1 MRLRELKSG
10 TRICPELRLNA
21 HLDTHNGI
29 ARYLASDSE
38 SGHVL
43 VHIIPDFE
51 NDSYAQLEK
60 AAKFYREDLSC
71 DVRCGH
77 YEEFL
82 YFSEPFPL
90 GEFMFEWLERRERVQ
105 LPEAL
110 KRIISLLKV
119 LHTAHSKGIYHGRIT
134 PQSLLMERSDI
145 AFGLRMMGFGVSQA
159 LNESMKNDIDWF
171 DYTFDLEGMNAAAVD
186 IYGVAIVLMGL
197 VSGEAGIDS
206 FEATGLL
213 PQSLRG
219 GILQTAMERALALR
233 IDSYANILAFSQDLE
248 AALLEL
254 DERQGEVFVGD
265 LVGFENA
272 VRSIP
277 SYADEEF
284 DSDVSGVWHAMF
296 DSLEQEERSSLLCSL
311 TSLTAVKG
319 DEEEDEDVTRVT
331 SLPESVLGLQRIKTH
346 HGREDASSAV
356 MEPTSVI
363 KMEDTDPF
371 NKASGAEQLPD
382 TEDGP
387 RLAPASAEKL
397 ANIQSLEA
405 ELEDDVEDDA
415 PTRVMM
421 RPNYFQVT
429 SAETSKGVVSAI
441 EEVIN
446 SNKDA
451 GSEETQGKEEASDK
465 TETEENDDPIAKMA
479 ARIRQTTVDVSEWDL
494 KHDVLYDEKDPVA
507 FPPEDDIPAEE
518 KAPEVQEEE
527 DVKPLTVLAN
537 TVSEK
542 KEEPEPTPVSKPK
555 HDKSKLLH
563 VLLIVFCA
571 LIVLFLIILASSGKS

>member
-10 TRICPELRLNA
+10 TRLCPEIRLNA

-29 ARYLASDSE
+29 ARYLASDTE
-38 SGHVL
+38 NGHVL

-51 NDSYAQLEK
+51 NDSFAQLEK
-60 AAKFYREDLSC
+60 VAAFYRSDLNC

-77 YEEFL
+77 FEEFL

-90 GEFMFEWLERRERVQ
+90 GEFMFEWLERRERVP
-105 LPEAL
+105 LPDAL
-110 KRIISLLKV
+110 KRIISLLKT
-119 LHTAHSKGIYHGRIT
+119 LHNAHSKGIYNGRIT
-134 PQSLLMERSDI
+134 PQSLLMERSDL

-159 LNESMKNDIDWF
+159 LNDSMKNDIDWF

-186 IYGVAIVLMGL
+186 IYGVAIILMGL

-233 IDSYANILAFSQDLE
+233 IDSYPNILAFSQDLE

-265 LVGFENA
+265 LVGFESA

-277 SYADEEF
+277 SYADEPLDF
-284 DSDVSGVWHAMF
+284 DSDASGVWHAMF

-311 TSLTAVKG
+311 TSLTAVKV
-319 DEEEDEDVTRVT
+319 DEDEDDDVTRIT
-331 SLPESVLGLQRIKTH
+331 SLPDTVLGMQRIKTH
-346 HGREDASSAV
+346 HAREDEEDVTSEKVPSEKLEA
-356 MEPTSVI
+356 TSVI
-363 KMEDTDPF
+363 KMDDVEDNSESSDKTEA
-371 NKASGAEQLPD
+371 ASPESS
-382 TEDGP
+382 GP
-387 RLAPASAEKL
+387 KLNPASAEKL

-405 ELEDDVEDDA
+405 ELDDDIEDDA

-429 SAETSKGVVSAI
+429 SGEPSKGVASSI
-441 EEVIN
+441 EEVIQ
-446 SNKDA
+446 SNQ
-451 GSEETQGKEEASDK
+451 EET
-465 TETEENDDPIAKMA
+465 DPVSKMA
-479 ARIRQTTVDVSEWDL
+479 ARIRQENVEVSDWEL
-494 KHDVLYDEKDPVA
+494 KHDVYYDEKDPVA
-507 FPPEDDIPAEE
+507 FPPEPEAPADEKDQDSEE
-518 KAPEVQEEE
+518 HSDEKK
-527 DVKPLTVLAN
+527 KPLTVLAN
-537 TVSEK
+537 QVPEK
-542 KEEPEPTPVSKPK
+542 KEDKTKEETPVPK
-555 HDKSKLLH
+555 AVSEEERKKSRIFNG
-563 VLLIVFCA
+563 LIVA
-571 LIVLFLIILASSGKS
+571 LVILIVILIIIIGKG

>member
-10 TRICPELRLNA
+10 TRLCPEIRLNA

-29 ARYLASDSE
+29 ARYLASDTE

-43 VHIIPDFE
+43 VHVIPDFE
-51 NDSYAQLEK
+51 NDSFAQLEK
-60 AAKFYREDLSC
+60 VAAFYRSDLNC

-77 YEEFL
+77 FEEFL

-90 GEFMFEWLERRERVQ
+90 GEFMFEWLERRERVP
-105 LPEAL
+105 LPDAL
-110 KRIISLLKV
+110 KRIITLLKT
-119 LHTAHSKGIYHGRIT
+119 LHNAHSKGIYNGRIT
-134 PQSLLMERSDI
+134 PQSLLMERSDL

-159 LNESMKNDIDWF
+159 LNDSMKNDIDWF

-186 IYGVAIVLMGL
+186 IYGVAIILMGL

-233 IDSYANILAFSQDLE
+233 IDSYPNILAFSQDLE

-265 LVGFENA
+265 LVGFESA

-277 SYADEEF
+277 SYADEPLDF
-284 DSDVSGVWHAMF
+284 DSDASGVWHAMF

-311 TSLTAVKG
+311 TSLTAVKV
-319 DEEEDEDVTRVT
+319 DEDEDDDVTRIT
-331 SLPESVLGLQRIKTH
+331 SLPDTVLGMQRIKTH
-346 HGREDASSAV
+346 HAREDEEDVTSEKVPSEKLEA
-356 MEPTSVI
+356 TSVI
-363 KMEDTDPF
+363 KMDDVEDNSESSDKTEA
-371 NKASGAEQLPD
+371 ASPESS
-382 TEDGP
+382 GP
-387 RLAPASAEKL
+387 KLNPASAEKL

-405 ELEDDVEDDA
+405 ELDDDIEDDA

-429 SAETSKGVVSAI
+429 SGEPSKGVASSI
-441 EEVIN
+441 EEVIQ
-446 SNKDA
+446 SNQ
-451 GSEETQGKEEASDK
+451 EET
-465 TETEENDDPIAKMA
+465 DPVAKMA
-479 ARIRQTTVDVSEWDL
+479 ARIRQENVEVSDWEL
-494 KHDVLYDEKDPVA
+494 KHDVYYDEKDPVA
-507 FPPEDDIPAEE
+507 FPPEPEAPADEKDQDSEE
-518 KAPEVQEEE
+518 HSDEKK
-527 DVKPLTVLAN
+527 KPLTVLAN
-537 TVSEK
+537 QVPEK
-542 KEEPEPTPVSKPK
+542 KEDKTKEETPVPK
-555 HDKSKLLH
+555 AVSEEERKKSRIFNG
-563 VLLIVFCA
+563 LIVA
-571 LIVLFLIILASSGKS
+571 LVILIVILIIIIGKG

>member
-10 TRICPELRLNA
+10 TRLCPEIRLNA

-29 ARYLASDSE
+29 ARYLASDTE

-43 VHIIPDFE
+43 VHVIPDFE
-51 NDSYAQLEK
+51 NDSFAQLEK
-60 AAKFYREDLSC
+60 VAAFYRSDLNC

-77 YEEFL
+77 FEEFL

-90 GEFMFEWLERRERVQ
+90 GEFMFEWLERRERVP
-105 LPEAL
+105 LPDAL
-110 KRIISLLKV
+110 KRIITLLKT
-119 LHTAHSKGIYHGRIT
+119 LHNAHSKGIYNGRIT
-134 PQSLLMERSDI
+134 PQSLLMERSDL

-159 LNESMKNDIDWF
+159 LNDSMKNDIDWF

-186 IYGVAIVLMGL
+186 IYGVAIILMGL

-233 IDSYANILAFSQDLE
+233 IDSYPNILAFSQDLE

-265 LVGFENA
+265 LVGFESA

-277 SYADEEF
+277 SYADEPLDF
-284 DSDVSGVWHAMF
+284 DSDASGVWHAMF

-311 TSLTAVKG
+311 TSLTAVKV
-319 DEEEDEDVTRVT
+319 DEDEDDDVTRIT
-331 SLPESVLGLQRIKTH
+331 SLPDTVLGMQRIKTH
-346 HGREDASSAV
+346 HAREDEEDVTSEKVPSEKLEA
-356 MEPTSVI
+356 TSVI
-363 KMEDTDPF
+363 KMDDVENNSESSDKTEA
-371 NKASGAEQLPD
+371 ASPESS
-382 TEDGP
+382 GP
-387 RLAPASAEKL
+387 KLNPASAEKL

-405 ELEDDVEDDA
+405 ELDDDIEDDA

-429 SAETSKGVVSAI
+429 SGEPSKGVASSI
-441 EEVIN
+441 EEVIQ
-446 SNKDA
+446 SNQ
-451 GSEETQGKEEASDK
+451 EET
-465 TETEENDDPIAKMA
+465 DPVAKMA
-479 ARIRQTTVDVSEWDL
+479 ARIRQENVEVSDWEL
-494 KHDVLYDEKDPVA
+494 KHDVYYDEKDPVA
-507 FPPEDDIPAEE
+507 FPPEPEAPADEKDQDSEE
-518 KAPEVQEEE
+518 HSDEKKKQ
-527 DVKPLTVLAN
+527 LTVLAN
-537 TVSEK
+537 QVPEK
-542 KEEPEPTPVSKPK
+542 KEDKTKEETPVPK
-555 HDKSKLLH
+555 AVSEEERKKSRIFNG
-563 VLLIVFCA
+563 LIVA
-571 LIVLFLIILASSGKS
+571 LVILIVILIIIIGKG

>member
-10 TRICPELRLNA
+10 TRICPEIRLNA

-43 VHIIPDFE
+43 VHAIPDFE
-51 NDSYAQLEK
+51 NDSFAKLEK
-60 AAKFYREDLSC
+60 VADFYRTELKL

-77 YEEFL
+77 FEEFL

-105 LPEAL
+105 VSEAL
-110 KRIISLLKV
+110 KRIIDLLKV
-119 LHTAHSKGIYHGRIT
+119 LQAAHAKGICHGRIT
-134 PQSLLMERSDI
+134 PQSILLERSDL

-159 LNESMKNDIDWF
+159 LNDSMKNDIDWF
-171 DYTFDLEGMNAAAVD
+171 DYTFDLEGMNSAAVD

-219 GILQTAMERALALR
+219 GILQTAMERALAMR
-233 IDSYANILAFSQDLE
+233 IDSYTNILAFSQDLE

-265 LVGFENA
+265 LVGFETA

-277 SYADEEF
+277 SYADEPF
-284 DSDVSGVWHAMF
+284 DSDASGVWHAMF

-319 DEEEDEDVTRVT
+319 EDDEDEDVTRVT
-331 SLPESVLGLQRIKTH
+331 SLPDSVLGMQRIKTH
-346 HGREDASSAV
+346 HARDNEADTDTDDAASA
-356 MEPTSVI
+356 EKIERTSVI
-363 KMEDTDPF
+363 KRTDTMPQSDAEPVES
-371 NKASGAEQLPD
+371 SGPKLD
-382 TEDGP
+382 
-387 RLAPASAEKL
+387 PASAEKL

-405 ELEDDVEDDA
+405 ELADDLEDDA

-429 SAETSKGVVSAI
+429 SGDAGKGVVSSI
-441 EEVIN
+441 EEVIQ
-446 SNKDA
+446 SN
-451 GSEETQGKEEASDK
+451 QEASD
-465 TETEENDDPIAKMA
+465 PIALMT
-479 ARIRQTTVDVSEWDL
+479 ARIRQTKVDTSEWSL
-494 KHDVLYDEKDPVA
+494 KHDVYYDENDPVA
-507 FPPEDDIPAEE
+507 FPPEPELPE
-518 KAPEVQEEE
+518 APHEPEASA
-527 DVKPLTVLAN
+527 DAPKPLTVLAN
-537 TVSEK
+537 TVKEPHAEAIEKEPSRKVLSEEARRK
-542 KEEPEPTPVSKPK
+542 NR
-555 HDKSKLLH
+555 
-563 VLLIVFCA
+563 IFNA
-571 LIVLFLIILASSGKS
+571 LIAALIILIIVLVIIMTMSRN

>member
-10 TRICPELRLNA
+10 TRLCPEIRLNA

-29 ARYLASDSE
+29 ARYLASDTE

-43 VHIIPDFE
+43 VHVIPDFE
-51 NDSYAQLEK
+51 NDSFAQLEK
-60 AAKFYREDLSC
+60 VAAFYRSDLNC

-77 YEEFL
+77 FEEFL

-90 GEFMFEWLERRERVQ
+90 GEFMFEWLERRERVP
-105 LPEAL
+105 LPDAL
-110 KRIISLLKV
+110 KRIITLLKT
-119 LHTAHSKGIYHGRIT
+119 LHNAHSKGIYNGRIT
-134 PQSLLMERSDI
+134 PQSLLMERSDL

-159 LNESMKNDIDWF
+159 LNDSMKNDIDWF

-186 IYGVAIVLMGL
+186 IYGVAIILMGL

-233 IDSYANILAFSQDLE
+233 IDSYPNILAFSQDLE

-265 LVGFENA
+265 LVGFESA

-277 SYADEEF
+277 SYADEPLDF
-284 DSDVSGVWHAMF
+284 DSDASGVWHAMF

-311 TSLTAVKG
+311 TSLTAVKV
-319 DEEEDEDVTRVT
+319 DEDEDDDVTRIT
-331 SLPESVLGLQRIKTH
+331 SLPDTVLGMQRIKTH
-346 HGREDASSAV
+346 HAREDEEDVTSEKVSSEKLEA
-356 MEPTSVI
+356 TSVI
-363 KMEDTDPF
+363 KMDDVEDNSESSDKTEA
-371 NKASGAEQLPD
+371 ASPESS
-382 TEDGP
+382 GP
-387 RLAPASAEKL
+387 KLNPASAEKL

-405 ELEDDVEDDA
+405 ELDDDIEDDA

-429 SAETSKGVVSAI
+429 SGEPSKGVASSI
-441 EEVIN
+441 EEVIQ
-446 SNKDA
+446 SNQ
-451 GSEETQGKEEASDK
+451 EET
-465 TETEENDDPIAKMA
+465 DPVAKMA
-479 ARIRQTTVDVSEWDL
+479 ARIRQENVEVSDWEL
-494 KHDVLYDEKDPVA
+494 KHDVYYDEKDPVA
-507 FPPEDDIPAEE
+507 FPPEPEAPADEKDQDSEE
-518 KAPEVQEEE
+518 HSDEKKKQ
-527 DVKPLTVLAN
+527 LTVLAN
-537 TVSEK
+537 QVPEK
-542 KEEPEPTPVSKPK
+542 KEDKTKEETPVPK
-555 HDKSKLLH
+555 AVSEEERKKSRIFNG
-563 VLLIVFCA
+563 LIVA
-571 LIVLFLIILASSGKS
+571 LVILIVILIIIIGKG

>member
-10 TRICPELRLNA
+10 TRLCPEIRLNA

-29 ARYLASDSE
+29 ARYLASDTE

-43 VHIIPDFE
+43 VHVIPDFE
-51 NDSYAQLEK
+51 NDSFAQLEK
-60 AAKFYREDLSC
+60 VAAFYRSDLNC

-77 YEEFL
+77 FEEFL

-90 GEFMFEWLERRERVQ
+90 GEFMFEWLERRERVP
-105 LPEAL
+105 LPDAL
-110 KRIISLLKV
+110 KRIITLLKT
-119 LHTAHSKGIYHGRIT
+119 LHNAHSKGIYNGRIT
-134 PQSLLMERSDI
+134 PQSLLMERSDL

-159 LNESMKNDIDWF
+159 LNDSMKNDIDWF

-186 IYGVAIVLMGL
+186 IYGVAIILMGL

-233 IDSYANILAFSQDLE
+233 IDSYPNILAFSQDLE

-265 LVGFENA
+265 LVGFESA

-277 SYADEEF
+277 SYADEPLDF
-284 DSDVSGVWHAMF
+284 DSDASGVWHAMF

-311 TSLTAVKG
+311 TSLTAVKV
-319 DEEEDEDVTRVT
+319 DEDEDDDVTRIT
-331 SLPESVLGLQRIKTH
+331 SLPDTVLGMQRIKTH
-346 HGREDASSAV
+346 HAREDEEDVTSEKVPSEKLEA
-356 MEPTSVI
+356 TSVI
-363 KMEDTDPF
+363 KMDDVENNSESSDKTEA
-371 NKASGAEQLPD
+371 ASPESSSPKLN
-382 TEDGP
+382 
-387 RLAPASAEKL
+387 PASAEKL

-405 ELEDDVEDDA
+405 ELDDDIEDDA

-429 SAETSKGVVSAI
+429 SGEPSKGVASSI
-441 EEVIN
+441 EEVIQ
-446 SNKDA
+446 SNQ
-451 GSEETQGKEEASDK
+451 EET
-465 TETEENDDPIAKMA
+465 DPVAKMA
-479 ARIRQTTVDVSEWDL
+479 ARIRQENVEVSDWEL
-494 KHDVLYDEKDPVA
+494 KHDVYYDEKDPVA
-507 FPPEDDIPAEE
+507 FPPEPEAPADEKDQDSEE
-518 KAPEVQEEE
+518 HSDEKK
-527 DVKPLTVLAN
+527 KPLTVLAN
-537 TVSEK
+537 QVPEK
-542 KEEPEPTPVSKPK
+542 KEDKTKEETPVPK
-555 HDKSKLLH
+555 AVSEEERKKSRIFNG
-563 VLLIVFCA
+563 LIVA
-571 LIVLFLIILASSGKS
+571 LVILIVILIIIIGKG

>member
-10 TRICPELRLNA
+10 TRLCPEIRLNA

-29 ARYLASDSE
+29 ARYLASDTE

-51 NDSYAQLEK
+51 NDSFAQLEK
-60 AAKFYREDLSC
+60 VAAFYRSDLNC
-71 DVRCGH
+71 EVRCGH
-77 YEEFL
+77 FEEFL

-90 GEFMFEWLERRERVQ
+90 GEFMFEWLERRERVP
-105 LPEAL
+105 LADAL
-110 KRIISLLKV
+110 KRIIALLKT
-119 LHTAHSKGIYHGRIT
+119 LHNAHSKGIYNGRIT
-134 PQSLLMERSDI
+134 PQSLLMERSDL

-159 LNESMKNDIDWF
+159 LNASMKNDIDWF

-186 IYGVAIVLMGL
+186 IYGVAIILMGL

-233 IDSYANILAFSQDLE
+233 IDSYPNILAFSQDLE

-265 LVGFENA
+265 LVGFESA

-277 SYADEEF
+277 SYADEPF
-284 DSDVSGVWHAMF
+284 DSDASGVWHAMF

-311 TSLTAVKG
+311 TSLTAVKVDD
-319 DEEEDEDVTRVT
+319 DEDDDVTRIT
-331 SLPESVLGLQRIKTH
+331 SLPDSVLGMQRIKTH
-346 HGREDASSAV
+346 HAREDEEDV
-356 MEPTSVI
+356 TSEKTSVKKVETTAVI
-363 KMEDTDPF
+363 KMDDTDPS
-371 NKASGAEQLPD
+371 NQASEAPELSAAESS
-382 TEDGP
+382 GP
-387 RLAPASAEKL
+387 KLDPASAEKL

-405 ELEDDVEDDA
+405 ELDDDIEDDA

-429 SAETSKGVVSAI
+429 SGEPSKGVASSI
-441 EEVIN
+441 EEVIQ
-446 SNKDA
+446 SNQ
-451 GSEETQGKEEASDK
+451 EET
-465 TETEENDDPIAKMA
+465 DPIAQMA
-479 ARIRQTTVDVSEWDL
+479 ARIRQENVEVSDWEL
-494 KHDVLYDEKDPVA
+494 KHDVYYDEKDPVA
-507 FPPEDDIPAEE
+507 FPPEPEAPAEE
-518 KAPEVQEEE
+518 KPKASDEPNDEKK
-527 DVKPLTVLAN
+527 KPLTVLAN
-537 TVSEK
+537 QVPEK
-542 KEEPEPTPVSKPK
+542 KEEKEPAPVPK
-555 HDKSKLLH
+555 VMSEKERQKSR
-563 VLLIVFCA
+563 
-571 LIVLFLIILASSGKS
+571 LFHGLIIALVILILVLIIIIGKG